1 MLKFASRELAAGNAM
16 RGAIRT
22 NCRQSQT
29 SAGNKQRC
37 SQAIIGNERFL
48 KPQKVLVMRQ
58 VGLIIQDGF
67 QMMGLA
73 ALTAFEFANLE
84 LGGQAYRFAVK
95 SEKGG
100 SIQSSL
106 GVAIEAQ
113 PLAEFPHTVIV
124 IGGLAPQSFSPAVR
138 SYLAKAGRE
147 NRRVAGICTGA
158 FALAQAGL
166 LDGRSATT
174 HWYYAKALQ
183 EQFPLTRVDEDRIF
197 ISDGNI
203 WTSAGMSAG
212 IDLTLAL
219 VEADHGS
226 KIARSIARRLVV
238 YHRRHGGQSQFSA
251 LLDLEPRSDRV
262 RKALVYAKE
271 NLRNALTV
279 EELAERAH
287 ISPRQFSRLF
297 RAETGQSPA
306 KAVEQLRIEAAKALL
321 EEGRHSMDIV
331 ARDTGFHD
339 RDRMRRA
346 FIRSIGQAP
355 QSLRRSINQP
365 AKGSDPQYA

>member
-1 MLKFASRELAAGNAM
+1 
-16 RGAIRT
+16 
-22 NCRQSQT
+22 
-29 SAGNKQRC
+29 
-37 SQAIIGNERFL
+37 
-48 KPQKVLVMRQ
+48 
-58 VGLIIQDGF
+58 
-67 QMMGLA
+67 
-73 ALTAFEFANLE
+73 
-84 LGGQAYRFAVK
+84 
-95 SEKGG
+95 
-100 SIQSSL
+100 
-106 GVAIEAQ
+106 
-113 PLAEFPHTVIV
+113 
-124 IGGLAPQSFSPAVR
+124 
-138 SYLAKAGRE
+138 
-147 NRRVAGICTGA
+147 
-158 FALAQAGL
+158 
-166 LDGRSATT
+166 
-174 HWYYAKALQ
+174 
-183 EQFPLTRVDEDRIF
+183 
-197 ISDGNI
+197 
-203 WTSAGMSAG
+203 MSAG

-321 EEGRHSMDIV
+321 QEGRHSMDIV